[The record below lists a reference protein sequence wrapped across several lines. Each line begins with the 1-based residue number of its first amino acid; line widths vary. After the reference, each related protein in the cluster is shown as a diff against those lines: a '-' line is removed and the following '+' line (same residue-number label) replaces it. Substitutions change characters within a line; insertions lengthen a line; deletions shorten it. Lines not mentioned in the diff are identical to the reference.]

1 MHKNKWSAIRDFIV
15 KNCKI
20 VFPIL
25 LVAIVAV
32 TVVIA
37 LNANKEKQEAEVAQA
52 EESYVQESQMAES
65 EPVTEEVPL
74 TANTD
79 EEIYAFV
86 ETYYNA
92 KSLGDTETLVS
103 VCETISENDLLY
115 YEELSKYIDYY
126 SNLEVYSKQGPTEG
140 SVIAYVYF
148 KMGIINFQEV
158 PGYETLYI
166 CRNED
171 GNLYI
176 KNENNLTDEEK
187 AYIKTVNEQV
197 DVVEFNNRVNV
208 EYNELMSEN
217 PDLLEYLGLLGTQV
231 KAAVGEI
238 LAAQNAETVPE
249 QTNIETAG
257 EQGGDAVVQTSA
269 EVAPADAGPMY
280 ATATTTVNVRSSDS
294 EKADKLGKVTGGS
307 RVQVQE
313 VRVNGWTQIV
323 YEGKDGYIKS
333 EYLLMEESAANLET
347 IGSITANTTVNV
359 RSAANET
366 AERLGVLA
374 GGESL
379 SLLAV
384 ENGWCKVNY
393 NGQVGYVKSD
403 YVTQQ

>member
-176 KNENNLTDEEK
+176 KN
-187 AYIKTVNEQV
+187 
-197 DVVEFNNRVNV
+197 
-208 EYNELMSEN
+208 
-217 PDLLEYLGLLGTQV
+217 
-231 KAAVGEI
+231 
-238 LAAQNAETVPE
+238 
-249 QTNIETAG
+249 
-257 EQGGDAVVQTSA
+257 
-269 EVAPADAGPMY
+269 
-280 ATATTTVNVRSSDS
+280 
-294 EKADKLGKVTGGS
+294 
-307 RVQVQE
+307 
-313 VRVNGWTQIV
+313 
-323 YEGKDGYIKS
+323 
-333 EYLLMEESAANLET
+333 
-347 IGSITANTTVNV
+347 
-359 RSAANET
+359 
-366 AERLGVLA
+366 
-374 GGESL
+374 
-379 SLLAV
+379 
-384 ENGWCKVNY
+384 
-393 NGQVGYVKSD
+393 
-403 YVTQQ
+403 

>member
-158 PGYETLYI
+158 PGYETL
-166 CRNED
+166 
-171 GNLYI
+171 
-176 KNENNLTDEEK
+176 
-187 AYIKTVNEQV
+187 
-197 DVVEFNNRVNV
+197 
-208 EYNELMSEN
+208 
-217 PDLLEYLGLLGTQV
+217 
-231 KAAVGEI
+231 
-238 LAAQNAETVPE
+238 
-249 QTNIETAG
+249 
-257 EQGGDAVVQTSA
+257 
-269 EVAPADAGPMY
+269 
-280 ATATTTVNVRSSDS
+280 
-294 EKADKLGKVTGGS
+294 
-307 RVQVQE
+307 
-313 VRVNGWTQIV
+313 
-323 YEGKDGYIKS
+323 
-333 EYLLMEESAANLET
+333 
-347 IGSITANTTVNV
+347 
-359 RSAANET
+359 
-366 AERLGVLA
+366 
-374 GGESL
+374 
-379 SLLAV
+379 
-384 ENGWCKVNY
+384 
-393 NGQVGYVKSD
+393 
-403 YVTQQ
+403 

>member
-294 EKADKLGKVTGGS
+294 ENADKLGKVTGGS

-313 VRVNGWTQIV
+313 VRVNGWTKIV